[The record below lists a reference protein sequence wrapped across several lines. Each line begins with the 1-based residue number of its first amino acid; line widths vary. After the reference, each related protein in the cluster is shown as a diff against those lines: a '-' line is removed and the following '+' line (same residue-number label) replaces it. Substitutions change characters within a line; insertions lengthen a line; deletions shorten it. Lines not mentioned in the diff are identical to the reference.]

1 MKRRMR
7 GILLSLNELSES
19 RPGDVKHRWCSR
31 NYKENRCNHGMG
43 HDPSLRKGGSVGNGP
58 HPAMRIWN
66 ASRETRSVKNQ
77 SSKGTDWNTRELKQ
91 RREKKDQEY
100 LQSWYGPRSF
110 IKKGGKC
117 WKRTPSSDVDLRQ
130 MWKKSQ
136 CGQISARR
144 FGRKKR
150 TN

>member
-1 MKRRMR
+1 MR
-7 GILLSLNELSES
+7 CGDTSETTNEGHTAKLNELSES

-91 RREKKDQEY
+91 RRKKKDQE
-100 LQSWYGPRSF
+100 
-110 IKKGGKC
+110 
-117 WKRTPSSDVDLRQ
+117 
-130 MWKKSQ
+130 
-136 CGQISARR
+136 
-144 FGRKKR
+144 
-150 TN
+150 